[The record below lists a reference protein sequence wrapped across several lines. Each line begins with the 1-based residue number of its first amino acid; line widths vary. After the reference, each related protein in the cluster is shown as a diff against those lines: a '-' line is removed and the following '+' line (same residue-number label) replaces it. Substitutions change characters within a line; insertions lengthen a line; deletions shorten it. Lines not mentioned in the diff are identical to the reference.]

1 MGYRTVVIL
10 NNDRCNEWQN
20 DSLLGSKISHAMHD
34 VRGIAANLGG
44 MGRVV
49 ECCHADTQTLAV
61 IDSLVYTPLAYDLW
75 VRNEKETQVQ
85 LKLIR
90 QAADKLGYRL
100 VRKSK
105 KGKK

>member
-1 MGYRTVVIL
+1 MGFRTVVIL
-10 NNDRCNEWQN
+10 NNDRYGEWSKDPELGGKIARAMN
-20 DSLLGSKISHAMHD
+20 DIRGS
-34 VRGIAANLGG
+34 AAHLDG

-75 VRNEKETQVQ
+75 VRNEKETQAQ

-100 VRKSK
+100 VRKTK